1 MKKRMLWVRGAG
13 PPQLVAFL
21 ELPIPSGQLLLE
33 LLAPRVCGEG
43 LGARSSAGSSS
54 LLAR

>member
-1 MKKRMLWVRGAG
+1 MLWVRGAG